1 MLLQEA
7 TTQDYHSERHQGI
20 YDAMQSL
27 EASGKHVDYLS
38 LARALDG
45 ENTPYNEN
53 VVYLSELVDDCPA
66 GAYMMRYY
74 LDELKETGRQREL
87 LRILQV
93 GQDEVRAMPTDEAL
107 DLLEGR
113 LELLGA
119 STAKASEMVEAGTA
133 IKSTFAWIESFR
145 EGAVSYLKT
154 GFDELDSMLHIDEG
168 DLVILA
174 ARPSVGKTALALN
187 IASNVCCQKVPV
199 LFFSMEMPSRQL
211 MLRVI
216 SAHAR
221 MDYTRAVRS
230 MSDDVYDGRVLDRV
244 GEIHGWPLTI
254 DDSGRMTSSELC
266 TKARRAARK
275 RQPGLIVV
283 DYLQELKGSGGGDK
297 RQGEIEEAAK
307 ELKALAKE
315 LGCPVLCLSQLNRE
329 SEKRKSPPGMADLR
343 DSGGIEQAADSV
355 LILHR
360 ARDEEGELSDIG
372 TLYIRKARQGEPGKV
387 RVRFH
392 GAQQRFEEM
401 W

>member
-1 MLLQEA
+1 MLLSEA
-7 TTQDYHSERHQGI
+7 TAQDYHSERHQGI
-20 YDAMQSL
+20 YEAMHAL
-27 EASGKHVDYLS
+27 GAAGKHVDYLS

-45 ENTPYNEN
+45 ESTPYNEN
-53 VVYLSELVDDCPA
+53 VVYLSELVDGCPA
-66 GAYMMRYY
+66 GPYMMRYY

-87 LRILQV
+87 LRILQA
-93 GQDEVRAMPTDEAL
+93 GQDDVRTMSTDEAL

-113 LELLGA
+113 LELLD
-119 STAKASEMVEAGTA
+119 SSSAKAAEMVEAGAA
-133 IKSTFAWIESFR
+133 IKSTFAWIESYR
-145 EGAVSYLKT
+145 EGTVSYLKT
-154 GFDELDSMLHIDEG
+154 GFDELDSMVHIDES

-211 MLRVI
+211 MIRVI

-221 MDYTRAVRS
+221 TDYARAVRS
-230 MSDDVYDGRVLDRV
+230 MSDDVYDGRVLDRI

-254 DDSGRMTSSELC
+254 DDSGRMSIAELC
-266 TKARRAARK
+266 LKARRVARK
-275 RQPGLIVV
+275 RQPGLIIV
-283 DYLQELKGSGGGDK
+283 DYLQELKGSGGDK

-329 SEKRKSPPGMADLR
+329 SEKRKAPPGMSDLR

-355 LILHR
+355 MILHR
-360 ARDEEGELSDIG
+360 ERDEEGELSDIG
-372 TLYIRKARQGEPGKV
+372 NIYIRKARNGTPGKV
-387 RVRFH
+387 GIRFH